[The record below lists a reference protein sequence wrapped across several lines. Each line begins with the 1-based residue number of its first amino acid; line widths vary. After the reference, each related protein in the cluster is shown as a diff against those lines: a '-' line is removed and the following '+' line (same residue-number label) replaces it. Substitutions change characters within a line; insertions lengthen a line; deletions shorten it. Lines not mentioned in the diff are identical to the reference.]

1 MTKGMRPVGKA
12 RRPKRLTR
20 TSRRAGRRLTS
31 ISHPGIASREFGRTI
46 ATDDVFGG
54 SKVGLR
60 AIVGNSLR
68 EADAP
73 SIEDESPGMIVDRP

>member
-1 MTKGMRPVGKA
+1 MARWSEEIGKGIG
-12 RRPKRLTR
+12 
-20 TSRRAGRRLTS
+20 AG
-31 ISHPGIASREFGRTI
+31 GIASREFGRTV
-46 ATDDVFGG
+46 AAYDVFGG

-60 AIVGNSLR
+60 AIVWNSLR